1 MKKCKNV
8 LYPAFTQDT
17 ERWCSIDSNLLRGEF
32 ICLLL
37 GGWSDF
43 WDYTCICMF
52 LKTNGLFL
60 SLSRA
65 FLIPNNTGKNVSN
78 CISKWTHGGCLGAG
92 GEERGCL
99 GQEESLG
106 EMEMYILIGEGDLQA
121 RILSKLI
128 NRCCLLY

>member
-1 MKKCKNV
+1 M
-8 LYPAFTQDT
+8 YFT
-17 ERWCSIDSNLLRGEF
+17 L
-32 ICLLL
+32 LLL
-37 GGWSDF
+37 GTQRDGVPLIR
-43 WDYTCICMF
+43 TCYGVNLFVCCLVDGVISGITHICMF